1 MYQWEHLTAAR
12 ARTERISGPD
22 DLQLAL
28 EPAAAQ
34 EIADLTELLAGGQ
47 LDDDIAAEAR
57 NLLGW
62 LHWYRYLADPI
73 AGKDESLAT
82 AMEMFLP
89 VFTNSLVPSSFFPP
103 GLLFALAVKAVPD
116 AVDLLRRAL
125 AASDEDT
132 LDAAV
137 RVWQHIADATAGE
150 HADWPGFLVNLA
162 TALKTRCERFGDP
175 DDLDRAIDALR
186 KAVAATPAD
195 DPDGIGYLSNLGV
208 ALRARFAR
216 SGSPDDLEEAIAT
229 GRAAV
234 AAVAAAAADHPRRA
248 AIVSN
253 LGNTLETAFERSGE
267 LADLNDAIDALRLA
281 MSDTPSDDPDY
292 PRRLSNLGLALRARF
307 ERSGALDDLD
317 DAITA
322 SRAAISAIPAGHP
335 DRAAALN
342 NLGVALAGRF
352 QRSGASKDLDDAI
365 KADRAAVRATPADH
379 PNHDARL
386 SNLAVVLGYRFERSG
401 ALVDLYDALRAAR
414 AVVAAMADDDPRR
427 AAVLSTLAM
436 TLRTA
441 FRHSG
446 ARHHLDDAIAASR
459 AALEATP
466 EDHRGRA
473 ALLSGLGVHLLTRAE
488 QFDSPD
494 DLDEAIAV
502 SRSAV
507 RALPADST
515 DGAAILPRLAVAL
528 RVRFE
533 RSGATADLVEAI
545 ALCLVAA
552 EVPLAEPSVRIRAAM
567 LAALLAGTLT
577 GRSAAPPGMADVL
590 ERAVELLPELAPRH
604 LRDPGDRQLAIS
616 GYAAVAPAA
625 AALAL
630 WDDNRPEPQ
639 RAARALRLLETGRA
653 ILLSQALDTRSDLTD
668 LQEQHPELA
677 RRFTELR
684 DLLDGSADL
693 DPLAAPNVPRADPGL
708 LRAQNTELSAV
719 LERIRA
725 QPGFASFARLP
736 DVGEL
741 LAEAAEGPI
750 VTFNVSVFRS
760 DALLLTTDG
769 IAAIPLP
776 SLDIDTVR
784 RQVGAFHQA
793 LDTAVD
799 PRAGSAGRR
808 AAEDVLL
815 EVLGWLWDAAAE
827 PVLDAL
833 GYRQMPAAGEWPRV
847 WWATGGLL
855 GLLPLHA
862 AGWHVQAPAGQAV
875 IDRVISSYTPTI
887 RALRY
892 ARQQSASLRG
902 PGQSLIVAM
911 PTTPGQAALR
921 FAAAEATMLAAR
933 LPAPVLLIEPDPLP
947 AGDPV
952 VAEPRAPTLAAVLEQ
967 LPGCAVAH
975 FACHGFHDPADPSRS
990 HLLLHDHATAPLTI
1004 ASLGPV
1010 RLEHAQLAYLSA
1022 CRTAFHDTEQ
1032 LLDEAIHLATAFQL
1046 AGFPHVIA
1054 TLWEIQ
1060 DRFAVTMADRFYAG
1074 LQAGQGDSALDPGR
1088 AAQALHLAVRAER
1101 ERHRDLP
1108 FLWAAYLHAGA

>member
-1 MYQWEHLTAAR
+1 VYQWEHLTAAR
-12 ARTERISGPD
+12 VRTERISGPD
-22 DLQLAL
+22 DLHLAL

-57 NLLGW
+57 KLLGW
-62 LHWYRYLADPI
+62 LHWYRYLADPT
-73 AGKDESLAT
+73 ADNSEDLA
-82 AMEMFLP
+82 ASMEMFLP
-89 VFTNSLVPSSFFPP
+89 VFINSLIPSSFFPK
-103 GLLFALAVKAVPD
+103 GLLFVLAVKAVPE

-132 LDAAV
+132 LDTAV

-186 KAVAATPAD
+186 KAVAATPD
-195 DPDGIGYLSNLGV
+195 GDPDGIGYLSNLGV

-216 SGSPDDLEEAIAT
+216 SGAPDDLEEAIAT
-229 GRAAV
+229 GRTA
-234 AAVAAAAADHPRRA
+234 AAAAADDHPDRA

-281 MSDTPSDDPDY
+281 LSDTPSDDHDY
-292 PRRLSNLGLALRARF
+292 PRRLSNLGLALRVRF

-322 SRAAISAIPAGHP
+322 ARAAVSAIPAGNP

-342 NLGVALAGRF
+342 NLGVALGGRF
-352 QRSGASKDLDDAI
+352 RRSGASKDLDDAI

-379 PNHDARL
+379 PAYDARL
-386 SNLAVVLGYRFERSG
+386 SNLAVVLGDRFERSG
-401 ALVDLYDALRAAR
+401 ALIDLYDALRAAR
-414 AVVAAMADDDPRR
+414 AVVAAMADGDPRR
-427 AAVLSTLAM
+427 AAVLSNLARTLQ
-436 TLRTA
+436 TA

-446 ARHHLDDAIAASR
+446 ARHHLDDAIAVSR

-473 ALLSGLGVHLLTRAE
+473 GLLSSLGVHLLTLAE
-488 QFDSPD
+488 QSGAPA

-502 SRSAV
+502 SRAAV
-507 RALPADST
+507 RAVPVDSI
-515 DGAAILPRLAVAL
+515 DGASILPRLAVAL
-528 RVRFE
+528 RARFK
-533 RSGATADLVEAI
+533 RSGANADLVEAV

-567 LAALLAGTLT
+567 LAALLAGMLA
-577 GRSAAPPGMADVL
+577 GRSAAPSGMANVL
-590 ERAVELLPELAPRH
+590 AGAVELLPELAPRH

-630 WDDNRPEPQ
+630 ADDSRPEPQ

-653 ILLSQALDTRSDLTD
+653 VLLSQALDTRSDLTD
-668 LQEQHPELA
+668 LQDQHPELA

-684 DLLDGSADL
+684 DLLDGAADP
-693 DPLAAPNVPRADPGL
+693 DPGAAPTVPPADPGL
-708 LRAQNTELSAV
+708 LRAQNAELIAV

-736 DVGEL
+736 EVEEL
-741 LAEAAEGPI
+741 LAEAAQGPV

-769 IAAIPLP
+769 ISTIPLP
-776 SLDIDTVR
+776 RLDIDTVR

-793 LDTAVD
+793 LDRAVD
-799 PRAGSAGRR
+799 PRAGSAERR
-808 AAEDVLL
+808 AAGDVLL

-833 GYRQMPAAGEWPRV
+833 GYRQVPAADEWPRV

-862 AGWHVQAPAGQAV
+862 AGRHVQAPAGQAV

-892 ARQQSASLRG
+892 ARQQPAALRG

-911 PTTPGQAALR
+911 PTTPGQAALP
-921 FAAAEATMLAAR
+921 FAEAEATMLAGR
-933 LPAPVLLIEPDPLP
+933 LPAPVLLMEPGPLP

-952 VAEPRAPTLAAVLEQ
+952 AAEPRTPTLDTVLEQ

-975 FACHGFHDPADPSRS
+975 FACHGSHDPADPSRS
-990 HLLLHDHATAPLTI
+990 HLLLHDHATAPLTV
-1004 ASLGPV
+1004 ASLAPV

-1060 DRFAVTMADRFYAG
+1060 DRVAVTMADRFYAG
-1074 LQAGQGDSALDPGR
+1074 LQAGPGDSTLDPGR
-1088 AAQALHLAVRAER
+1088 AAQALHLAVRAQR
-1101 ERHRDLP
+1101 ERRRDLP